1 MEQTKKAG
9 IDFDTWSDVAEKDP
23 KAFEQMRLDA
33 IEACIN
39 RAPEGNRERLRRLQ
53 WRIDQERRLA
63 RTPLGACVRISRM
76 MWQSVLGEGGLR
88 ERFLELGTYIG
99 ALEKPPRFVEKSA
112 EVLQFARPPR
122 R

>member
-1 MEQTKKAG
+1 MDQTKKIG
-9 IDFDTWSDVAEKDP
+9 IDFDTWSEVAEKDP
-23 KAFEQMRLDA
+23 KAFERMRLDA

-39 RAPEGNRERLRRLQ
+39 SAPEGNRDRLRRLQ

-88 ERFLELGTYIG
+88 ERFLELGSYLG
-99 ALEKPPRFVEKSA
+99 ALEKPSQGVARSA
-112 EVLQFARPPR
+112 EVLQFARPPQR
-122 R
+122 